1 MNRSPTSPRRVPC
14 RLALPH
20 TRGGAGP
27 TATTTAVPADPAT
40 DPTTNSEGTMHRS
53 AKRLASLLTCAA
65 VPVLLVAG
73 CSGSDSDSSGDA
85 SSSASK
91 SAAKP
96 SPTVAPAKYKT
107 LPNPCEVFSKDS
119 IKKML
124 PKVKDASGDQ
134 GKSSD
139 NASHGTCSWTSSD
152 EKGVDG
158 TQWRWLDI
166 GLQRYDSDPGVGSGE
181 KRATDYF
188 TKQISEAKATKGAKK
203 LETVQTSG
211 TGDEATAITYDVKR
225 DGTNF
230 KNTTLIARA
239 SNIVVAINYNG
250 AGLAGAD
257 APKTA
262 DLLKQTQAAAKEAV
276 TSATKPKA

>member
-1 MNRSPTSPRRVPC
+1 
-14 RLALPH
+14 
-20 TRGGAGP
+20 
-27 TATTTAVPADPAT
+27 
-40 DPTTNSEGTMHRS
+40 MHRS

-73 CSGSDSDSSGDA
+73 CSGSNSDSSGDA
-85 SSSASK
+85 PSAASSSAS
-91 SAAKP
+91 KP
-96 SPTVAPAKYKT
+96 SPTVAPAKFKK
-107 LPNPCEVFSKDS
+107 LPNSCAAFSKDT
-119 IKKML
+119 INKML

-134 GKSSD
+134 GKSTD
-139 NASHGTCSWTSSD
+139 DASHGTCSWTSSD

-166 GLQRYDSDPGVGSGE
+166 GYQRYDSDPGVGSGD
-181 KRATDYF
+181 KRATDFY
-188 TKQISEAKATKGAKK
+188 TKQISEAKATKGAQK
-203 LETVQTSG
+203 LTAVQTSG

-230 KNTTLIARA
+230 KNTT
-239 SNIVVAINYNG
+239 VVARTSNVVMTINYNG

-262 DLLKQTQAAAKEAV
+262 DLLKQVQAAAKEAV
-276 TSATKPKA
+276 TSVTKANG

>member
-1 MNRSPTSPRRVPC
+1 
-14 RLALPH
+14 
-20 TRGGAGP
+20 
-27 TATTTAVPADPAT
+27 
-40 DPTTNSEGTMHRS
+40 MHRS

-85 SSSASK
+85 SSAASAS
-91 SAAKP
+91 AKP
-96 SPTVAPAKYKT
+96 SPTVAPAKFKT
-107 LPNPCEVFSKDS
+107 LPNPCEAFSKDTV
-119 IKKML
+119 KKML
-124 PKVKDASGDQ
+124 PKAKDTSGDR
-134 GKSSD
+134 GKSTD

-158 TQWRWLDI
+158 TQWRWLDV
-166 GLQRYDSDPGVGSGE
+166 GYQRYDSDPGVGSGD
-181 KRATDYF
+181 KRATDF
-188 TKQISEAKATKGAKK
+188 ATKQIADAKATKDAKK
-203 LETVQTSG
+203 VSTVRTSG

-230 KNTTLIARA
+230 KNTTVVARTA
-239 SNIVVAINYNG
+239 NIVVTVNYNG

-257 APKTA
+257 APKSA

-276 TSATKPKA
+276 TAATKANG

>member
-1 MNRSPTSPRRVPC
+1 
-14 RLALPH
+14 
-20 TRGGAGP
+20 
-27 TATTTAVPADPAT
+27 
-40 DPTTNSEGTMHRS
+40 MHRS

-85 SSSASK
+85 SSSASS

-96 SPTVAPAKYKT
+96 SPTVAPAKFKK
-107 LPNPCEVFSKDS
+107 LPNPCSAFSKDT

-124 PKVKDASGDQ
+124 PKAKDASGEQ
-134 GKSSD
+134 GKSTD
-139 NASHGTCSWTSSD
+139 NTAHGTCSWTSSD

-166 GLQRYDSDPGVGSGE
+166 GYQRYESDPGVGSGE
-181 KRATDYF
+181 KRATDF
-188 TKQISEAKATKGAKK
+188 SAKQVSEAKATKGAKK
-203 LETVQTSG
+203 LETVKTSG

-230 KNTTLIARA
+230 KNTTIVART
-239 SNIVVAINYNG
+239 SNIVVTINYNG

-257 APKTA
+257 APKIA
-262 DLLKQTQAAAKEAV
+262 DLLKQNQAAAKEAV
-276 TSATKPKA
+276 AAAAKANS